1 MANLFF
7 RPSWRIAENLATP
20 EAVFRNRRQFM
31 VAAGA
36 GMLSASLPKLSLAKA
51 LRNQKYQL
59 DRPITLEPLVLNN
72 ILFYEF
78 GNSAEKILPLVKNLT
93 TDPWA
98 IEIDGLVEQPRSI
111 DFEDLMKQVQVEERL
126 YRHRC
131 VEAWAMAVPWTGFQ
145 LSELLK
151 IVKPLTSAKY
161 VYFETFF
168 EPEIAPRQNNSFFP
182 WPYRDGLTLEEASN
196 ELAFIATGL
205 YGKPL
210 AKQNGAPIRLVIPWK
225 YGFKSVKSIKR
236 IVFTDKRQQGFW
248 EKFSPREYGF
258 WANVNPDAPHL
269 QWSQKTERVLGW
281 KDAVPTQ
288 LFNGYG
294 EFVSHLYD
302 RPELANEDLCH

>member
-1 MANLFF
+1 MVKLLSKPAWSL
-7 RPSWRIAENLATP
+7 PECKATP
-20 EAVFRNRRQFM
+20 EAVYQGRRAFLK
-31 VAAGA
+31 AAGLGA
-36 GMLSASLPKLSLAKA
+36 LTSLVPRMSLASA
-51 LRNQKYQL
+51 QRNLSYQL

-78 GNSAEKILPLVKNLT
+78 GNSAEKILPLVKNLV
-93 TDPWA
+93 TDPWT
-98 IEIDGLVEQPRSI
+98 ISVEGLVEKPFEI
-111 DFEDLMKQVQVEERL
+111 GFEDLIQQVNVEERL

-145 LSELLK
+145 LSDLLR
-151 IVKPLTSAKY
+151 IAKPLSSAKY

-168 EPEIAPRQNNSFFP
+168 EPEIAPRQNNAFFP
-182 WPYRDGLTLEEASN
+182 WPYRDGLTIEEASN

-205 YGKPL
+205 YGKDL

-225 YGFKSVKSIKR
+225 YGFKSVKSIKKV
-236 IVFTDKRQQGFW
+236 IFTDERQEGFW

-288 LFNGYG
+288 KFNGYG
-294 EFVSHLYD
+294 EFVGHLYD
-302 RPELANEDLCH
+302 RPELSGEDLFH